1 MVKAINNKLQKQE
14 YYRNSR
20 TQTYSISLILLIW
33 NKNNIIYIL
42 KSLKMI
48 LLVNSFFWLFFLPFS
63 RQVSFLTSRC
73 SSTPLSVSAS
83 YFFRADKSK
92 ILFTTESNFS
102 VMSEITCTP
111 SAIFGRAG
119 VWAWGW
125 NSKAKWNDTFDVWRI
140 LTKEKQY
147 NLIDSI
153 YHMVFVDFS

>member
-1 MVKAINNKLQKQE
+1 MIKAINNKLQKQE

-48 LLVNSFFWLFFLPFS
+48 LLVNIFFWLSFLPFS

-102 VMSEITCTP
+102 VMFEITCTP
-111 SAIFGRAG
+111 SAILGRAG

-125 NSKAKWNDTFDVWRI
+125 NSKVKWNDTFDVWRI

>member
-1 MVKAINNKLQKQE
+1 MIKAINNKLQKQE

-48 LLVNSFFWLFFLPFS
+48 LLVSSFFWLSFLPFS

-111 SAIFGRAG
+111 STIFGRAG